1 MLLSEFAFDRIIFKL
16 PHYDIAETAMA
27 ALNKRFPNIPTHS
40 LNRKQ
45 IIEML
50 GCHDEFDFFTL
61 RFMLDKET
69 QRNLRDI
76 NLVDFSDISSHTQS
90 AMGHLAVI
98 TKIMDKFDVACSET
112 VNTWPVQEGRAAD
125 LSVLQLLYRR
135 DWLQSMTATL
145 FTISKNADACATLD
159 TTGLRRAVA
168 LFASEMEGILSH
180 SEIENIISDYY
191 WARDGEFNDEITDPR
206 SELEFHYY
214 GFIFNL
220 KCIATEK
227 RLGTHLVN
235 ASLITKELFSDLANK
250 ATSKIT
256 THLPL
261 TVKKGKMFD
270 VFSEMHGFKHGF
282 QQVKPALFN
291 TRNAIL
297 VDDSVINSFAST
309 AAVFA
314 EARLKAQISNEKLS
328 ISFTIV
334 TDIIQE
340 FSRDIEAHHLK
351 DGPSKSSVDVIFP
364 SFHIETITEYR
375 GHLSTVLCEYD
386 MRQQIGCE
394 YLTTAIEYAVIFYVK
409 LQHLLTG
416 DNRK

>member
-1 MLLSEFAFDRIIFKL
+1 MLLSEFAFDRIMFKL
-16 PHYDIAETAMA
+16 PHYDIAETAIA

-40 LNRKQ
+40 LTRKQ

-50 GCHDEFDFFTL
+50 GFHDEVDFFTL
-61 RFMLDKET
+61 RFMLNKET

-76 NLVDFSDISSHTQS
+76 NRVDFSAISSYTQS

-135 DWLQSMTATL
+135 DWLQLITATL
-145 FTISKNADACATLD
+145 FTISKDAGACATLD
-159 TTGLRRAVA
+159 TTGLRRVVA

-180 SEIENIISDYY
+180 ADIENIISDYY
-191 WARDGEFNDEITDPR
+191 WARDGEYNDEITDPR

-227 RLGTHLVN
+227 RLGTHSVN
-235 ASLITKELFSDLANK
+235 SSLITKELFSDLANK

-261 TVKKGKMFD
+261 TVKKGKMLD

-297 VDDSVINSFAST
+297 VDDSVTNSFAST
-309 AAVFA
+309 AAIFA
-314 EARLKAQISNEKLS
+314 EAQRRAQISNEKLAV
-328 ISFTIV
+328 SFTIV
-334 TDIIQE
+334 TDIIKGLSE
-340 FSRDIEAHHLK
+340 DISAHYLK
-351 DGPSKSSVDVIFP
+351 NEPSKSSVDIVFTN
-364 SFHIETITEYR
+364 FHIETMTEYY
-375 GHLSTVLCEYD
+375 GHLSTALCEYD

-394 YLTTAIEYAVIFYVK
+394 YLTIAIENAVIFYVK
-409 LQHLLTG
+409 LQHLLMG
-416 DNRK
+416 IHSK